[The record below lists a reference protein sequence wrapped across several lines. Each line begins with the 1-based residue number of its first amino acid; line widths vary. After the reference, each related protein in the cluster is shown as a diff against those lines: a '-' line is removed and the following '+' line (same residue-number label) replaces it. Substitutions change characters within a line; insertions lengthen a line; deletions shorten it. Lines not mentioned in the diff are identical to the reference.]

1 MKNRT
6 FIFSLLFIA
15 LVIVSLICT
24 ALWRT
29 RARLQTENQALRA
42 EVNELT
48 AAARIPAPA
57 PDQALAAEFEKQKT
71 ELLRLRNE
79 VAQFRANR
87 DAKRAE
93 EELARARGNQSQAA
107 ASKVVVPAEGQ
118 SIPSSDWR
126 FMGYE
131 TPEATL
137 ISGLWAMKE
146 GQLVGL
152 MDTFTPEERKRFEA
166 QMQEKS
172 EGEMLQRLQKEFAQ
186 VNGLRVVGQHELPSG
201 EVVLDVYLEGIG
213 KLKKYQMSQVNNEW
227 KAGGPVNQNFNPL
240 EPQTAGNSM
249 MYYMSNPELMKRY
262 FPQMYEMMKK
272 GQPQQ
277 GQPGANGQAQ
287 PE

>member
-6 FIFSLLFIA
+6 LTFFLLMGCLA
-15 LVIVSLICT
+15 AIVVC
-24 ALWRT
+24 AVFWRT
-29 RARLQTENQALRA
+29 TVKLQTENQELRA
-42 EVNELT
+42 EIAELNAT
-48 AAARIPAPA
+48 PRVVAQEANH
-57 PDQALAAEFEKQKT
+57 ALSADVEKDKR
-71 ELLRLRNE
+71 ELLQLRNE

-87 DAKRAE
+87 DAMKRAE

-107 ASKVVVPAEGQ
+107 ASKVIVPAEGQ

-146 GQLVGL
+146 GQLAGL
-152 MDTFTPEERKRFEA
+152 MDTFTPEERKRFAA
-166 QMQEKS
+166 QMQGKS

-227 KAGGPVNQNFNPL
+227 KAGGPLNQNFNPL

-277 GQPGANGQAQ
+277 GGNGQAQ
-287 PE
+287 PAFE